1 MSHFPLIAAPPTAF
15 HADGS
20 LHLGAVELQ
29 AERLVADGV
38 DGVFVCGTTGEASSM
53 TTAERM
59 ALATRWSEVLRG
71 SPMQL
76 LVHVGTNCVEDAKS
90 LARHA
95 STLGA
100 GGFAAVAPCYFK
112 PADIRALL
120 DVMAAIAG
128 AAPELPF
135 YYYEIPSLTGIHL
148 PSDRFLEAAL
158 GHIPNMAGLKFSNND
173 LVMLQRCAAVAPGRL
188 EIRMGSDELL
198 LAALQYGA
206 TGAVGSTYN
215 VATPLFQTLIDS
227 AKAGDI
233 AAARAAQLASVRL
246 IDTLAKRGYLPS
258 LKALLTA
265 RGIPM
270 GPVRLPLRNL
280 DAVSTSE
287 LLGELDLFGF
297 R

>member
-1 MSHFPLIAAPPTAF
+1 MTHFPLIAAPPTAF

-29 AERLVADGV
+29 AERLLADGV

-53 TTAERM
+53 TTGERM
-59 ALATRWSEVLRG
+59 DLAKRWSEVLRG
-71 SPMQL
+71 SPMHL
-76 LVHVGTNCVEDAKS
+76 LVHVGTNCVEDAKA

-128 AAPELPF
+128 AAPDLPF

-148 PSDRFLEAAL
+148 PSDRFLEAAV
-158 GHIPNMAGLKFSNND
+158 GRIPNLAGLKFSNND

-188 EIRMGSDELL
+188 EIRIGSDELL

-215 VATPLFQTLIDS
+215 VAAPLFRGLLKS
-227 AKAGDI
+227 AGIGDI
-233 AAARAAQLASVRL
+233 LAARASQLASVRL
-246 IDTLAKRGYLPS
+246 IDLLAKRGYLPS

-265 RGIPM
+265 RGVPM

-280 DAVSTSE
+280 DAGSTAE
-287 LLGELDLFGF
+287 LLGELDALGF

>member
-1 MSHFPLIAAPPTAF
+1 MPHFPLIAAPPTAF
-15 HADGS
+15 QSDGS

-29 AERLVADGV
+29 AERLAADGV

-59 ALATRWSEVLRG
+59 SLATRWSEVLRG
-71 SPMQL
+71 SPVQL

-95 STLGA
+95 TTLGA

-112 PADIRALL
+112 PADIRTLL
-120 DVMAAIAG
+120 EVMAAIAG

-148 PSDRFLEAAL
+148 PSDRFLTAAL
-158 GHIPNMAGLKFSNND
+158 ERIPNLVGLKFSNSD
-173 LVMLQRCAAVAPGRL
+173 LVMLQRCVAVAPGRL

-215 VATPLFQTLIDS
+215 VATPLFRGLIES
-227 AKAGDI
+227 ARAGDV
-233 AAARAAQLASVRL
+233 AAARAAQLVSVRL

-258 LKALLTA
+258 LKALMTA

-280 DAVSTSE
+280 DAESTSE
-287 LLGELDLFGF
+287 LLVELDSLGF

>member
-1 MSHFPLIAAPPTAF
+1 
-15 HADGS
+15 
-20 LHLGAVELQ
+20 
-29 AERLVADGV
+29 
-38 DGVFVCGTTGEASSM
+38 
-53 TTAERM
+53 
-59 ALATRWSEVLRG
+59 
-71 SPMQL
+71 
-76 LVHVGTNCVEDAKS
+76 
-90 LARHA
+90 
-95 STLGA
+95 
-100 GGFAAVAPCYFK
+100 
-112 PADIRALL
+112 
-120 DVMAAIAG
+120 
-128 AAPELPF
+128 
-135 YYYEIPSLTGIHL
+135 
-148 PSDRFLEAAL
+148 
-158 GHIPNMAGLKFSNND
+158 MAGLKFSNND